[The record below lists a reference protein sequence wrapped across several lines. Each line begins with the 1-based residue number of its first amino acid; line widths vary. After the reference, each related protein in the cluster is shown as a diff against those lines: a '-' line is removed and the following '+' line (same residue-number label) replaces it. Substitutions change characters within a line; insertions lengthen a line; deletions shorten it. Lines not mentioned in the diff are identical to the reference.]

1 MVETALAQD
10 SKMRPLIIAA
20 VGFLLLF
27 ETGVLLAGFPRSLA
41 GNGDFSAFYR
51 TAVMARSGELHSL
64 YDVTK
69 QDLFD
74 RQVFPS
80 LDRYPPYYFYHPPYE
95 VLWLL
100 PFGFMSY
107 ETAFLLWTGLSFLL
121 LLLSA
126 RILEVQFPELR
137 RVTGI
142 PFALPLLAFFP
153 VTMILLQGQDS
164 PILLLLL
171 ALAFRRFDR
180 KQDTACGVLLGL
192 GLFKFQFI
200 IPLVA
205 ILALRRRAKLIS
217 AFLLTS
223 AALLAVSWVLVGT
236 FGLRLYWNLLSHHTP
251 EMVWRMPNLRGLVE
265 SLGGS
270 PTLTICLSVCLVAW
284 CAQRVARMEAGAF
297 ASAIVCAELVSYHG
311 HIYDAVL
318 FLIPVQWAINRA
330 VIERKRIW
338 TFWPALFFLM
348 MPAYVLLTLYKTTWI
363 LALPFFLLAFMVGG
377 AAEIAP
383 SRYLKPWGEALP

>member
-1 MVETALAQD
+1 MVETAMPQD
-10 SKMRPLIIAA
+10 SKTRPLIIAA

-69 QDLFD
+69 QDSFD

-100 PFGFMSY
+100 
-107 ETAFLLWTGLSFLL
+107 
-121 LLLSA
+121 
-126 RILEVQFPELR
+126 
-137 RVTGI
+137 
-142 PFALPLLAFFP
+142 
-153 VTMILLQGQDS
+153 
-164 PILLLLL
+164 
-171 ALAFRRFDR
+171 
-180 KQDTACGVLLGL
+180 LLGL

-200 IPLVA
+200 IPLIA
-205 ILALRRRAKLIS
+205 ILAFRRRAKLIS

-236 FGLRLYWNLLSHHTP
+236 SGLRLYWNLLSHHTP

-270 PTLTICLSVCLVAW
+270 P
-284 CAQRVARMEAGAF
+284 
-297 ASAIVCAELVSYHG
+297 
-311 HIYDAVL
+311 
-318 FLIPVQWAINRA
+318 
-330 VIERKRIW
+330 
-338 TFWPALFFLM
+338 
-348 MPAYVLLTLYKTTWI
+348 
-363 LALPFFLLAFMVGG
+363 
-377 AAEIAP
+377 
-383 SRYLKPWGEALP
+383 